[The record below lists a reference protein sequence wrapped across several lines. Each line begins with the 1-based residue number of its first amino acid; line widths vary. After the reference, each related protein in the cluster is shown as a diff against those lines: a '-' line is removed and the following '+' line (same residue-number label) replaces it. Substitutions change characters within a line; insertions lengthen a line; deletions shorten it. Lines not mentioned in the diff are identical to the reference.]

1 MGRKLTKEEFVSRA
15 QKKHGDKYDYSK
27 SVYKSKDEKV
37 CIICPKHGEFWQTPH
52 NHCNGQ
58 QCPKCSIESKTS
70 NTQKFIVKARNIH
83 GDKYDYSKTVYVDNK
98 TKICIICPIH
108 GEFYQR
114 PDIHLG
120 GSVCPHCSRE
130 SRLNSLDYYI
140 QLSIGKHGDKYDF
153 SNSVYSGCNK
163 EIEVRCK
170 ECGNIFYITP
180 LALIKGTGCKTCS
193 IESDRKI
200 LCFEGEIWRDI
211 KGFCGYQVS
220 NIGRVRSIDRVI
232 TVGDYKR
239 KVDGLILKL
248 SNDKD
253 GYKTVNFKIGNDGK
267 SFTKRVH
274 RLVAEAFIENPQNY
288 NCIDHING
296 IRDDNRVENLRWCT
310 AKMNANYEIAKRN
323 RSEAIKQSY
332 INDPELR
339 VIRAN
344 TFGKS
349 NMKRIEVFKG
359 GESLGVFESQI
370 EASKSLGVSQSL
382 ISSCMRNGTTSK
394 GGITVKKM

>member
-1 MGRKLTKEEFVSRA
+1 MGRKSTTEEFIKRA
-15 QKKHGDKYDYSK
+15 TKVHNEKNDYPK
-27 SVYKSKDEKV
+27 S
-37 CIICPKHGEFWQTPH
+37 
-52 NHCNGQ
+52 
-58 QCPKCSIESKTS
+58 
-70 NTQKFIVKARNIH
+70 
-83 GDKYDYSKTVYVDNK
+83 VYVDNK

-130 SRLNSLDYYI
+130 SRLNTLDYYI
-140 QLSIGKHGDKYDF
+140 QLSQEKHGDKYDF

-170 ECGNIFYITP
+170 ECGNIFYTTP
-180 LALIKGTGCKTCS
+180 LALIKGVGCKMCS
-193 IESDRKI
+193 IEADRKI

-220 NIGRVRSIDRVI
+220 NIERVKSIDRVI

-310 AKMNANYEIAKRN
+310 AKMNANYELALSN
-323 RSEAIKQSY
+323 RSKAIKNSY
-332 INDPELR
+332 ISNPNLR
-339 VIRAN
+339 KVRAN
-344 TFGKS
+344 VFRKTKS
-349 NMKRIEVFKG
+349 IKVEVLKDNV
-359 GESLGVFESQI
+359 SLGIFDSQLDATVF
-370 EASKSLGVSQSL
+370 LGVSQLFFSTCMYGRRSKSDIILKKAL
-382 ISSCMRNGTTSK
+382 IWQD
-394 GGITVKKM
+394 